1 MSDKNSQSTPSDGKH
16 FYPKVKITCE
26 QFKPKLSNLELN
38 KEYII
43 KQYNQHAAEGADLVV
58 FTELCLSGYTPKDL
72 LFSDDFLQRHQ
83 TCLDEIIEAS
93 KNKDTCLI
101 LPSFELNNGNL
112 YNACYVIK
120 NGEIAF
126 LLRKENLANG
136 EIFDEYRYFK
146 PAIND
151 SLCFTH
157 KGVKIGL
164 AICEDFWQANYYQK
178 LAEQNPDF
186 VIAVNASPYHRQKL
200 YNRLQTTLQRIAKLN
215 KPIIYLNQVLAQDGI
230 LFDGKSFVYNGNNSL
245 QVYKNAFTQDVFTLS
260 YQSDK
265 LLHLDSDDLSNFE
278 DINLQIDRLKDIK
291 ICDAYRALVFGLK
304 EYVHQ
309 NGFSRVL
316 IGISGGIDSALVAT
330 IASDA
335 FGSGNVKGIFM
346 PSVFTT
352 KQSFE
357 DAKDLAKKL
366 KIELDVISIDN
377 LRLAYN
383 GLLPSLSPLAMENTQ
398 ARIRGNILM
407 AISNSDGSLLLT
419 TGNKSEI
426 ATGYCTL
433 YGDMCG
439 AYNPIKDLYK
449 TEVFDVARWR
459 NNNILDF
466 MECKELNIIN
476 QSLLTKAP
484 SAELRDG
491 QKDSDSLPDYPL
503 LDKILYCLVEQRLSP
518 KQSANKLS
526 SLEAFK
532 NIADL
537 NGIVDKVQKLLL
549 TSEYKRRQSA
559 PGTRLSPLSF
569 EPSDRRVNL

>member
-1 MSDKNSQSTPSDGKH
+1 M
-16 FYPKVKITCE
+16 KITCE

-43 KQYNQHAAEGADLVV
+43 KQYNQNAAEGADLVV

-83 TCLDEIIEAS
+83 TCLDDIIEAS

-101 LPSFELNNGNL
+101 LPSFEVDNGNL
-112 YNACYVIK
+112 YNTCYVIK

-126 LLRKENLANG
+126 VLRKENLAKG
-136 EIFDEYRYFK
+136 EVFDEHRYFTQG
-146 PAIND
+146 IND
-151 SLCFTH
+151 NLYFTH
-157 KGVKIGL
+157 KGLKIGL
-164 AICEDFWQANYYQK
+164 AICEDFWHANYYQK
-178 LAEQNPDF
+178 LAKQNPDF
-186 VIAVNASPYHRQKL
+186 VIVVNASPYNTQKL
-200 YNRLQTTLQRIAKLN
+200 YARLQTTLQRTAQLN

-230 LFDGKSFVYNGNNSL
+230 LFDGKSFTCNGKDGM
-245 QVYKNAFTQDVFTLS
+245 QIYKHAFTQDVFALNYQNNTLCLAS
-260 YQSDK
+260 KDELK
-265 LLHLDSDDLSNFE
+265 FE
-278 DINLQIDRLKDIK
+278 NINPQ
-291 ICDAYRALVFGLK
+291 AYNVNDFNIYDVYKALVFGLK
-304 EYVHQ
+304 EYVNQ
-309 NGFSRVL
+309 NGFNKVL
-316 IGISGGIDSALVAT
+316 IGLSGGIDSALVAA

-503 LDKILYCLVEQRLSP
+503 LDKILYCLVEQRLSL
-518 KQSANKLS
+518 KQTANTLS

-537 NGIVDKVQKLLL
+537 NEIVSKVQKLLL

>member
-43 KQYNQHAAEGADLVV
+43 KQYNQNAAEGADLVV

-83 TCLDEIIEAS
+83 TCLDDIIEAS

-101 LPSFELNNGNL
+101 LPSFEVDNGNL
-112 YNACYVIK
+112 YNTCYVIK

-126 LLRKENLANG
+126 VLRKENLAKG
-136 EIFDEYRYFK
+136 EVFDEHRYFTQG
-146 PAIND
+146 IND
-151 SLCFTH
+151 NLYFTH
-157 KGVKIGL
+157 KGLKIGL
-164 AICEDFWQANYYQK
+164 AICEDFWHANYYQK
-178 LAEQNPDF
+178 LAKQNPDF
-186 VIAVNASPYHRQKL
+186 VIVVNASPYNTQKL
-200 YNRLQTTLQRIAKLN
+200 YARLQTTLQRTAQLN

-230 LFDGKSFVYNGNNSL
+230 LFDGKSFTCNGKDGM
-245 QVYKNAFTQDVFTLS
+245 QIYKHAFTQDVFALNYQNNTLCLAS
-260 YQSDK
+260 KDELK
-265 LLHLDSDDLSNFE
+265 FE
-278 DINLQIDRLKDIK
+278 NINPQ
-291 ICDAYRALVFGLK
+291 AYNVNDFNIYDVYKALVFGLK
-304 EYVHQ
+304 EYVNQ
-309 NGFSRVL
+309 NGFNKVL
-316 IGISGGIDSALVAT
+316 IGLSGGIDSALVAA

-346 PSVFTT
+346 PSAFTT
-352 KQSFE
+352 GQSFE
-357 DAKDLAKKL
+357 DAKDVAQKL
-366 KIELDVISIDN
+366 KIELKTISIDE
-377 LRLAYN
+377 LRLSYN
-383 GLLPSLSPLAMENTQ
+383 NLLSNLSPLAMENTQ

-449 TEVFDVARWR
+449 TEVFEVARWR
-459 NNNILDF
+459 NNNMLDF

-503 LDKILYCLVEQRLSP
+503 LDKILYCLVEQRLSL
-518 KQSANKLS
+518 KQTANTLS

-537 NGIVDKVQKLLL
+537 NGIVSKVQKLLL